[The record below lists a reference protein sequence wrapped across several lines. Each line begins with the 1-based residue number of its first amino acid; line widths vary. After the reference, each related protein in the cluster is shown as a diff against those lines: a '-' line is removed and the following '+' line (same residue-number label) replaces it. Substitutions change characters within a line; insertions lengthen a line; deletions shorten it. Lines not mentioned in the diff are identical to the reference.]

1 MAAATK
7 EISMDAEAATVLS
20 KPDGAFRVEKRETK
34 HSHAGYFLRGKTF
47 SGGFDKSFLNYRSAA
62 RRVVVSSPAVATWL

>member
-20 KPDGAFRVEKRETK
+20 KPGGAFRVEKRETK
-34 HSHAGYFLRGKTF
+34 RPREGYFLCGKHFQEVLT
-47 SGGFDKSFLNYRSAA
+47 
-62 RRVVVSSPAVATWL
+62 RVS